1 VADSFNALEGV
12 SCNPVEGAMY
22 AFPQIRLPQAAVAE
36 AEAAGKNADF
46 VYCMELLDNTGIITV
61 PGA

>member
-1 VADSFNALEGV
+1 
-12 SCNPVEGAMY
+12 MY